1 MEILCYTKPDPQIVH
16 QVRELEQICQA
27 HDGLKGSLFL
37 DPSLNVSPDVPC
49 VIAAFEGDALV
60 GAITFFAPTR
70 EEAEIVGLTRPDFRG
85 RGVFRALSAAAAQ
98 SAKALMIPELLFV
111 CEPQSQDGAAV
122 LQRWQLPLDHTEYAL
137 RYDRAQPPERIAVPD
152 GLTLHQATQNDVKEM
167 VNITQESFAD
177 EAEQAERFLTL
188 ALVSQTRRQYIARL
202 NGVPVAIGALG
213 FEDGEATLFG
223 LGVRS
228 ALQNKGIGRG
238 LVGLLVR
245 ESYAQG
251 VEDIL
256 IEVDSTNARAY
267 HLYLSC
273 GFSAEATYDYY
284 RTRID
289 PFLPKEA

>member
-1 MEILCYTKPDPQIVH
+1 MKIVSYTKPEAQIVH

-37 DPSLNVSPDVPC
+37 DPSLNVSPDAPC
-49 VIAAFEGDALV
+49 LIAAFEGDALV

-70 EEAEIVGLTRPDFRG
+70 EEAEIVGLTRPGFRG
-85 RGVFRALSAAAAQ
+85 SGVFRALSAAAAQ
-98 SAKALMIPELLFV
+98 SALALGISELLFV
-111 CEPQSQDGAAV
+111 CEPQSVGGAAV

-188 ALVSQTRRQYIARL
+188 ALVSKTRRQYIARL
-202 NGVPVAIGALG
+202 NDAPVAIGALG
-213 FEDGEATLFG
+213 FEDGEATLYG

-267 HLYLSC
+267 HLYRSC
-273 GFSAEATYDYY
+273 GFFAEATYDYF
-284 RTRID
+284 RTKID